1 MSDDSFFREVDEA
14 VRQERYKALWDRY
27 GIIILVAVVCVIAG
41 VAAYKGWTYWQNRQ
55 AEQAGA
61 KFTRALTL
69 QTPPASDAKKAREI
83 FAALAKTGPEGY
95 QVLSRFQIAAAQ
107 AKAGETDKA
116 VAGYDALATDSKVD
130 SILQGL
136 AAIQAATLRLDTADY
151 AEMERWLKGFTGADN
166 PWRFSARELLGLSA
180 YQHNNMRVAE
190 EQFTEL
196 LGDQGTP
203 PNVRDRANMMLSLIV
218 GNPPAVSDAK
228 TN

>member
-1 MSDDSFFREVDEA
+1 MSDNSFFREVDDA
-14 VRQERYKALWDRY
+14 VRQDQYKKLWDKY
-27 GIIILVAVVCVIAG
+27 GVLILVAAACLIVG
-41 VAAYKGWTYWQNRQ
+41 VASYKGWTYWQGRQ
-55 AEQAGA
+55 GQKAGA
-61 KFTRALTL
+61 EFSQALTL
-69 QTPPASDAKKAREI
+69 ESPPASDTKKAEAM
-83 FAALAKTGPEGY
+83 FDALAKSGPEGY
-95 QVLSRFQIAAAQ
+95 QVLARFQIAAA
-107 AKAGETDKA
+107 AARDGKTDKA
-116 VAGYDALATDSKVD
+116 VADYDALATDSKVD

-151 AEMERWLKGFTGADN
+151 SEMERRLKGFTGSDN

-180 YQHNNMRVAE
+180 YQHNDMRVAE

-203 PNVRDRANMMLSLIV
+203 PNLRDRANMMLALIV